1 MQQSTCIII
10 ISYIAVMVG
19 AIIYMFVIPS
29 NSLDPE
35 PHFNDYDG
43 PVDPMLRASP
53 VKPTQIDWG
62 GVPIKGLEQIP
73 TNTTVYHQSSN
84 GSSFT
89 VGVNNSTSDG
99 NKNKT
104 DRARA
109 ELSMQKASDYLK
121 STTYNVKIDGK
132 PADYKTAH
140 VTQIKSK
147 AEGGAPLLTVS
158 VGNPKGNKNDYG
170 YLSVMKDNNTRYW
183 VTSDGKL
190 SKTFDPKKAVPAN
203 QENKVEIDYSNKDTA
218 TLSINDKKITTV
230 KNVEDGLLKFGAYAG
245 SSKLDSDGITATFT
259 DINAVAR

>member
-1 MQQSTCIII
+1 MQQSTRIII

-35 PHFNDYDG
+35 PHFNDHDG

-53 VKPTQIDWG
+53 VQPISWG
-62 GVPIKGLEQIP
+62 GVTVPAIPQIP
-73 TNTTVYHQSSN
+73 PNTTSYSYVPTKDTL
-84 GSSFT
+84 T
-89 VGVNNSTSDG
+89 VGINNSTSDG
-99 NKNKT
+99 NNNRT

-121 STTYNVKIDGK
+121 STTYNVKIDGR
-132 PADYKTAH
+132 PADNRTAH

-170 YLSVMKDNNTRYW
+170 YLSVMKDGNTRYW

-190 SKTFDPKKAVPAN
+190 SKKFDPKKAVPAN
-203 QENKVEIDYSNKDTA
+203 QENKVKIDYGGDPNTA
-218 TLSINDKKITTV
+218 ALYINGKKITSV
-230 KNVEDGLLKFGAYAG
+230 KNVDDGLLKFGAYAG
-245 SSKLDSDGITATFT
+245 SSKLDSEGIKATFT
-259 DINAVAR
+259 DINAVPR